1 MKLKSLLL
9 SLAVVAFVFTSCE
22 DGKKKEAEEA
32 AKAEEMR
39 MEMQQDSIMQAEE
52 MAKAEFSA
60 NTVAAIAMKTADFS
74 TLVSVIQT
82 AELTETLNSEGPFTV
97 FAPINAA
104 FAKVPK
110 ATMDNLMLP
119 ESKAK
124 LQALLTY
131 HVVAGEWNVETVM
144 NGVKE
149 NNNSYEV
156 TTVQGEKLMLSIE
169 GDKLTL
175 KDAKGGKSTVVMADV
190 DASNGIIHGVD
201 TVLMPKG

>member
-52 MAKAEFSA
+52 MAKADFSA
-60 NTVAAIAMKTADFS
+60 NTVAAIAMKNADFS
-74 TLVSVIQT
+74 TLVTAIQT
-82 AELTETLNSEGPFTV
+82 AELAETLNSEGPFTV
-97 FAPINAA
+97 FAPTNAA

-110 ATMDNLMLP
+110 ATMDNLMMP
-119 ESKAK
+119 ENKAK

-131 HVVAGEWNVETVM
+131 HVVAGEWNAETVM
-144 NGVKE
+144 TGVKE
-149 NNNSYEV
+149 NNNKYEV
-156 TTVQGEKLMLSIE
+156 TTVQGEKLMLSME
-169 GDKLTL
+169 GDKLTI